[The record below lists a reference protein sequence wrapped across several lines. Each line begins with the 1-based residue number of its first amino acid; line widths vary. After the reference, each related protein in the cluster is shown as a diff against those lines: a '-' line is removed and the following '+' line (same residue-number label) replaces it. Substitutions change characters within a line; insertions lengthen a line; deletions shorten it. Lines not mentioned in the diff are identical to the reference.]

1 MVMKKLFIASLLLG
15 SATVHGSDKFK
26 VESIHFEGL
35 QRVSPGA
42 ALLSIPF
49 HIGDE
54 VNDADSAS
62 AEIIRSLFATENFEK
77 VDVAHDGGKLIIK
90 VKERPT
96 IANITFSGNKSMQD
110 EVLKQNLK
118 SSGIRVGEA
127 LDATTLSHIEK
138 GLENFYYSV
147 GKYSASVKAIATR
160 LPRNRVDLKLVFIEG
175 VSAKIQ
181 QINIIGNHAFS
192 SETLLSR
199 FQLRDEV
206 PWWNLMGDLKYQKQK
221 LVGDLETLRS
231 FYLDRGYAGFKID
244 STQVSLTP
252 NKKSIYVT
260 INITEGS
267 QYKLQDITVSGNMAD
282 YISQAKKIAKIKPG
296 ELYNFSKVTQIADNI
311 KKMLSSYGY
320 AYPDL
325 QIHPKVN
332 EKDKTVKLEI
342 EVDCGK
348 RFYVHHVVFSGNTTT
363 KDIVLRRELRQME
376 GAWLNNDQVQLGK
389 DRLNRSGYF
398 ETVEVQTQRVPNTYD
413 QVDIIYK
420 VKERNTGIM
429 NFGVTYGTGGGL
441 GFQAGVDQDN
451 WLGTGNK
458 VSINGTKNSYQTYAE
473 FSLTDPYFTVDGVS
487 LGGRVFYNNFKAD
500 KAQLSSYKN
509 SSYGIESNI
518 GLPINENNSFSLGL
532 GYVYNSPSD
541 MSPQLAMWRY
551 LKSLGKNLNYTDR
564 LNFKTHDY
572 MFNTGWI
579 FDNLDRGYFPTSGI
593 KSSITGKVTIPGSNN
608 EFYKLIF
615 DTSAYYPLNENR
627 SWIML
632 FRGRIGYGSGF
643 SHKEMP
649 FYENFYAGGA
659 GSLRGFQSNNIGP
672 KAVYYIDNGN
682 KIKNSTD
689 AIGGNALAVGS
700 LELITPTPLI
710 SEKYT
715 NSVRTSVFIDFGTVW
730 DTNWEDTEQTRAA
743 GVSNYSNMDNIRVSA
758 GVALQWISPLGP
770 LTFSYATPIKK
781 YEGDQSEQFQFN
793 IGKTW

>member
-1 MVMKKLFIASLLLG
+1 MVMKKLFVASLLLS
-15 SATVHGSDKFK
+15 SATVHGSDKFTL
-26 VESIHFEGL
+26 ESINFEGL

-54 VNDADSAS
+54 INDADSDV

-96 IANITFSGNKSMQD
+96 IANISFSGNKLVQD
-110 EVLKQNLK
+110 EVLKQNLNL
-118 SSGIRVGEA
+118 SGIRVGEA
-127 LDATTLSHIEK
+127 LDASTLSHIEK
-138 GLENFYYSV
+138 GLENFYYNM

-160 LPRNRVDLKLVFIEG
+160 LPRNCVDLKLVLIEG

-192 SETLLSR
+192 SETLLSL

-221 LVGDLETLRS
+221 LVGDLETLQR

-267 QYKLQDITVSGNMAD
+267 QYKLKNITVNGNIAD
-282 YISQAKKIAKIKPG
+282 YISQAKKIATIKLG
-296 ELYNFSKVTQIADNI
+296 ELYNFSQVTQIADNI

-320 AYPDL
+320 AYPYL
-325 QIHPKVN
+325 QMHPNLNK
-332 EKDKTVKLEI
+332 KDKTVELEI
-342 EVDCGK
+342 EIDCGK
-348 RFYVHHVVFSGNTTT
+348 RFYVHHVIFSGNNAT

-376 GAWLNNDQVQLGK
+376 GAWLNNDKVQIGK

-398 ETVEVQTQRVPNTYD
+398 ETVEVETQGVPNTYD

-420 VKERNTGIM
+420 VNERNTGIM
-429 NFGVTYGTGGGL
+429 NFGFTYGTGGGL

-458 VSINGTKNSYQTYAE
+458 VSINGNKNSYQTYAE
-473 FSLTDPYFTVDGVS
+473 FSLTDPYFTVDGMS

-509 SSYGIESNI
+509 RNYGIDGNI
-518 GLPINENNSFSLGL
+518 SLPINEYNSFSLGL
-532 GYVYNSPSD
+532 GYAYNSLSD

-551 LKSLGKNLNYTDR
+551 LKSLGKNINYPDR

-615 DTSAYYPLNENR
+615 DTSAYYPLSENC

-632 FRGRIGYGSGF
+632 FTGRIGYGGGF
-643 SHKEMP
+643 RHKEMP
-649 FYENFYAGGA
+649 FYENFYAGGV

-672 KAVYYIDNGN
+672 KAAYYIDDGN
-682 KIKNSTD
+682 RIKNSTD

-730 DTNWEDTEQTRAA
+730 DTNWEDTEKTRSA
-743 GVSNYSNMDNIRVSA
+743 GVSNYSNMAEIRISA

-770 LTFSYATPIKK
+770 LTFSYATPLKK